1 MGLVWSVTKKKSLRF
16 PTHLVYGYDEQRLRS
31 EPAFFFFRYFHRLS
45 VSTVG
50 AVSYT
55 HLTLPTIYSV

>member
-1 MGLVWSVTKKKSLRF
+1 MGLVWSVTKQKSLRF

-31 EPAFFFFRYFHRLS
+31 ELAFFFFRYFHRLS

-50 AVSYT
+50 EPSW
-55 HLTLPTIYSV
+55 S